1 MHSSNDAFHCKFH
14 SGFFNIVNKT
24 LYCINVKLNKTEEDN
39 TLNEI
44 VHAVETVMIFNKL
57 ITDQIA
63 VIPMQFVYPEN
74 QFKLCR
80 NNRKPQKHTGT

>member
-1 MHSSNDAFHCKFH
+1 MHFIVNFTAV
-14 SGFFNIVNKT
+14 FFYIVNKT
-24 LYCINVKLNKTEEDN
+24 LQCINVKLNKTEEDN

-44 VHAVETVMIFNKL
+44 GHAVEAVMIFNKL

-63 VIPMQFVYPEN
+63 VLSMQFVYPEN

-80 NNRKPQKHTGT
+80 NNRKPQKRT